1 MATPLRDVL
10 YISEELS
17 ANDFVLK
24 LSDGVS
30 AVKAT
35 LDSYVVTPQLADSF
49 DAALSLVK
57 GALEKRTSDAAFL
70 HGSFG
75 SGKSHFMSVLHAVL
89 KHDAD
94 ARGLRGLEPTLA
106 KHDAWLADR
115 KILCLTYHLVG
126 AESIE
131 AAVLGGYIEQIRDLE
146 PGASLPEV
154 HSTDSLFADADNLR
168 ARLGDEAFFAGLGQK
183 ADPGWGGLAGSWDTA
198 SYEEARRAPVGDA
211 GRGSLVTALVG
222 AYFTGYTRGAAY
234 LPLDEGLEVISA
246 HAARLGY
253 ECVVLF
259 LDELVLWLASRS
271 SDPAFVGKEGSKV
284 AKLVES
290 ASARRAVPLVS
301 FVARQRDLRDFLG
314 TNIPGAERYAIG
326 ETFRWWEDR
335 FNQVTLEDRNLP
347 VIVKHRLLKER
358 PGAQGALEAAFV
370 TVTREPK
377 VWNVLLEGPDGSS
390 DAAAFQSTYPFSPAL
405 VSTMV
410 ALSGLLQRERTALR
424 TMAELLRRGRDELT
438 VDDIIPVGDVY
449 DVLMDAGV
457 VPLTD
462 EMKQHFTNARTL
474 YDEKILPRLLAR
486 HRLGSAEEARDLPR
500 THAFVTDARLV
511 KTALLAALAPGVPAL
526 GTLTVQK
533 LAALN
538 HGTIATPLKG
548 MEHRQVLALFRH
560 LADSGVSEIHF
571 ADDPANPLI
580 SVQLAGVDY
589 ESVLERVRNQDTKG
603 ERRRL
608 LRELI
613 FESLGVSETTD
624 TLGGAYTHS
633 FVWRGSR
640 RVVDIVYGNI
650 RDEDELSQTALL
662 ADGDRWK
669 LVVDFPFDDTGHGP
683 DHDLA
688 RFEKL
693 QREGVESRSVAWIP
707 AFFTEER
714 EKDLGELVALRYL
727 LASNDRY
734 EQNAS
739 NLSAQDRT
747 AAKALLINRKT
758 RLESNLRLVIQQ
770 AYGAAKREPAD
781 IDTTRGHSAF
791 LTTLEPRLTLGAPVG
806 ARLSECLAHL
816 LDQMLSSQYPDHPK
830 FAGEVRKAE
839 VATVLQYLDT
849 AAAEE
854 GGRVPMAVKD
864 RDALRKVANP
874 LGVGEALEN
883 AFLLSAETFTWRK
896 HFTQR
901 AAQEGLD
908 EVIGVD
914 RLVEW
919 LDQPRPHGL
928 DAATR
933 GLVIAAFALT
943 QDREW
948 FQNGSGPVARPPLE
962 RIDRSYELRLPRLP
976 DEPVW
981 RLAVDRAAKIFGV
994 HVTPLRTAANVNRLA
1009 SSIREAAQDLRG
1021 PARKLARLLDEHR
1034 GMLGLSEDSGRLS
1047 TARDVDSL
1055 IAKVLAKSDA
1065 ADFAQALAEAK
1076 TSVAEE
1082 VLATS
1087 LKSAG
1092 NVVDGLEGTDWGL
1105 LDAVAS
1111 MSHEPRAI
1119 LALHRLREAAAVNE
1133 FQKSLVPVLGE
1144 TRSTAQMI
1152 LASQARLVP
1161 PPADPPPVVPV
1172 DPTPVRPAGPTG
1184 VSPVDPSPVVP
1195 VAPGRE
1201 TVDVP
1206 VGPVGTVSPDAGGS
1220 VTVGAARITE
1230 ALDEL
1235 RAFAGLHPD
1244 AEITVTW
1251 SVRK

>member
-10 YISEELS
+10 HISEELS

-30 AVKAT
+30 QVKAT
-35 LDSYVVTPQLADSF
+35 LDSYVVTPQLAESF

-57 GALEKRTSDAAFL
+57 GALEKNASDAAFL

-89 KHDAD
+89 GHDAD
-94 ARGLRGLEPTLA
+94 ARGLRGLEPVLA

-115 KILCLTYHLVG
+115 RILCLTYHLIG
-126 AESIE
+126 AESLE
-131 AAVLGGYIEQIRDLE
+131 AAVLGGYVEQIRALE

-168 ARLGDEAFFAGLGQK
+168 ARLGDEAFFTGLGQK
-183 ADPGWGGLAGSWDTA
+183 ADPGWGGLAGSWDA
-198 SYEEARRAPVGDA
+198 VSYEEARRAPVGDA
-211 GRGSLVTALVG
+211 GRGSLVSALVA
-222 AYFTGYTRGAAY
+222 AYFTGYTRGASY

-271 SDPAFVGKEGSKV
+271 SDPAFVGEEGSKV

-290 ASARRAVPLVS
+290 ASSRRAVPLVS

-335 FNQVTLEDRNLP
+335 FNRVTLEDRNLP

-358 PGAQGALEAAFV
+358 PGAEGALEAAFV
-370 TVTREPK
+370 KVTREPK

-390 DAAAFQSTYPFSPAL
+390 DAAAFRSTYPFSPAL

-449 DVLMDAGV
+449 DVLMDSGV

-462 EMKQHFTNARTL
+462 EMKQHFANARTL
-474 YDEKILPRLLAR
+474 YEEKLLPRLLAR
-486 HRLGSAEEARDLPR
+486 HRLGSAEEARGLPR
-500 THAFVTDARLV
+500 THPFVTDSRLV

-538 HGTIATPLKG
+538 HGTITTPLKG

-571 ADDPANPLI
+571 ADDRANPLI
-580 SVQLAGVDY
+580 SIQLSGVDY

-608 LRELI
+608 LRELV
-613 FESLGVSETTD
+613 FDSLGVTETAD
-624 TLGGAYTHS
+624 ALGGAYTHS

-650 RDEDELSQTALL
+650 RDEDELNRTTLL
-662 ADGDRWK
+662 AEGDRWK
-669 LVVDFPFDDTGHGP
+669 LVIDFPFDDTGHGP

-727 LASNDRY
+727 LASNERY

-739 NLSAQDRT
+739 NLSVQDRAT
-747 AAKALLINRKT
+747 AKTLLANRKT
-758 RLESNLRLVIQQ
+758 TLEGKLSGVIQQ

-781 IDTTRGHSAF
+781 IDLTRGHSEFFA
-791 LTTLEPRLTLGAPVG
+791 TLEPRLTLGAPVG
-806 ARLSECLAHL
+806 ARLSECMAHL
-816 LDQMLSSQYPDHPK
+816 LDQMLSSQYPDHPR
-830 FAGEVRKAE
+830 FASEVRKMEA
-839 VATVLQYLDT
+839 ATVLRYLDD

-854 GGRVPMAVKD
+854 SGRIPMPMKD
-864 RDALRKVANP
+864 RDVLRKVANP

-883 AFLLSAETFTWRK
+883 AFLLSADTFTWRK

-901 AAQEGLD
+901 AAQEGLH

-914 RLVEW
+914 RLIEW
-919 LDQPRPHGL
+919 IDQPRPRGL
-928 DAATR
+928 DATTR

-948 FQNGSGPVARPPLE
+948 FANGGPATRPPLE
-962 RIDRSYELRLPRLP
+962 RIDGGYELRLPRLP

-981 RLAVDRAAKIFGV
+981 ERAVKRAATVFGV
-994 HVTPLRTAANVNRLA
+994 QVPSLRTAANVGRLA
-1009 SSIREAAQDLRG
+1009 SMVREKTRELQG
-1021 PARKLARLLDEHR
+1021 PSRRLVIALGVHR
-1034 GMLGLSEDSGRLS
+1034 GVLGLPEDAGRLS
-1047 TARDVDSL
+1047 TALDVDAL
-1055 IAKVLAKSDA
+1055 ITKVLSESDN
-1065 ADFAQALAEAK
+1065 ADLIRTLAE
-1076 TSVAEE
+1076 TRVSVAEE

-1087 LKSAG
+1087 LMSAPK
-1092 NVVDGLEGTDWGL
+1092 VAADLERMDWGL
-1105 LDAVAS
+1105 LDAIVS
-1111 MSHEPRAI
+1111 ISHEPRAASV
-1119 LALHRLREAAAVNE
+1119 LQSLREAALHNE
-1133 FQKSLVPVLGE
+1133 FQKHLGPVLEE
-1144 TRSTAQMI
+1144 TRREAQMI
-1152 LASQARLVP
+1152 LASRVVP
-1161 PPADPPPVVPV
+1161 TPPVVP
-1172 DPTPVRPAGPTG
+1172 GGGTG
-1184 VSPVDPSPVVP
+1184 
-1195 VAPGRE
+1195 G
-1201 TVDVP
+1201 
-1206 VGPVGTVSPDAGGS
+1206 GTVNPGGGS
-1220 VTVGAARITE
+1220 VSPGGRGVGPAGKPVSPGGGSVVPGRVEPAADGSITVGAARISD
-1230 ALDEL
+1230 ALEEL
-1235 RAFAGLHPD
+1235 RAFANLHPG
-1244 AEITVTW
+1244 AEITITW